1 MIMKKIKFPS
11 TTILILGGLGAFWL
25 AQIANPGFNPIGIM
39 IFLLI
44 PVLIFEMLY
53 PESELDKLY
62 EPGKLVSTENEE
74 PVEEKPASSELVS
87 EDPA

>member
-1 MIMKKIKFPS
+1 MKKIKFPS

-44 PVLIFEMLY
+44 PILIFEMLY
-53 PESELDKLY
+53 PESELEKLY
-62 EPGKLVSTENEE
+62 EPGKPVSIEE
-74 PVEEKPASSELVS
+74 PIEEKSASSELVS

>member
-1 MIMKKIKFPS
+1 MKKIKFPS

-44 PVLIFEMLY
+44 PILIYEVLY

-62 EPGKLVSTENEE
+62 DPGKPVSTEDEE
-74 PVEEKPASSELVS
+74 PVGEKLSSSELVS
-87 EDPA
+87 EDTA

>member
-1 MIMKKIKFPS
+1 
-11 TTILILGGLGAFWL
+11 
-25 AQIANPGFNPIGIM
+25 M

>member
-1 MIMKKIKFPS
+1 MKKIKFPS

-44 PVLIFEMLY
+44 PILIYEVLY

-62 EPGKLVSTENEE
+62 EPGKPVSTKESVEE
-74 PVEEKPASSELVS
+74 PIEEKLASSELVS